1 VSRTG
6 VEIGYICIFVNPGW
20 FRSFKTLSED
30 FCGAPEIV
38 IYLAAFFERNGKR
51 FAVKFIRR
59 REKNHKTKTQT
70 ERRVSVTGTTN
81 N

>member
-38 IYLAAFFERNGKR
+38 IYLAAFFFERNGKR

-59 REKNHKTKTQT
+59 REKKPQNKNTD
-70 ERRVSVTGTTN
+70 
-81 N
+81 